1 VRPVHT
7 RVPPDARQPVGGR
20 AALTAAGPTGAAAEL
35 ALRGQCPENSGVD
48 SPARHPAG
56 GFPTARDAWPPGQPS
71 GSPEAAGR
79 RPGGFPGA
87 RDAGRRGSSSLGR
100 QDAVLTALRDLRE
113 LRESR
118 EAGHEGR
125 PDPLGHGDLD
135 RLLPVP
141 AALAGLLPRQALARG
156 TTVAVEGSAAL
167 LLTLLAEPSRA
178 GAWCAVVGCPALGL
192 LAAAEA
198 GIALERLILVPEPG
212 PRWPAVTA
220 ALIDALDVV
229 AVRPPAGEKTAGPA
243 RRLAARARERGCVL
257 LPVGD
262 GWEGADLRIAA
273 TERSFHGLGQG
284 HGHLRSARLLVRVSG
299 RGAAT
304 RARHGWL
311 TVAGTAPAIPADSAA
326 FWGSAAFQGSAAG
339 LDHAEGSGAAVADPD
354 GSASPRRDD
363 QSPGAP
369 GPRVVEG
376 AA

>member
-1 VRPVHT
+1 MRPVHA
-7 RVPPDARQPVGGR
+7 RVPADPRQPAGGR
-20 AALTAAGPTGAAAEL
+20 AALTG
-35 ALRGQCPENSGVD
+35 
-48 SPARHPAG
+48 
-56 GFPTARDAWPPGQPS
+56 
-71 GSPEAAGR
+71 
-79 RPGGFPGA
+79 
-87 RDAGRRGSSSLGR
+87 AGRRGSSSLGR
-100 QDAVLTALRDLRE
+100 QDAVLTALRDLRD
-113 LRESR
+113 LRELR

-125 PDPLGHGDLD
+125 PDPLAHDDLD

-178 GAWCAVVGCPALGL
+178 GAWCAVVGCPTLGL

-212 PRWPAVTA
+212 PRWPVVTA

-229 AVRPPAGEKTAGPA
+229 AVRPPTGEKTAGPA
-243 RRLAARARERGCVL
+243 RRLTSRARERGCVL

-262 GWEGADLRIAA
+262 GWEGADLRLAA

-284 HGHLRSARLLVRVSG
+284 HGHLRGARLLVRVSG

-304 RARHGWL
+304 RARQGWL
-311 TVAGTAPAIPADSAA
+311 TVAGTTAAIPVDSAA
-326 FWGSAAFQGSAAG
+326 FRDSAAG
-339 LDHAEGSGAAVADPD
+339 LDRAEGSGGAVADLD
-354 GSASPRRDD
+354 GSASPRRED
-363 QSPGAP
+363 QYPAAP